1 MAKDCDG
8 RKRFLMLDKWIN
20 KYKSIPV
27 QVRASAWFLI
37 CAFLQ
42 KGISAITTPI
52 FTRLLTTTEYGQYSV
67 FNSWMN
73 IATVFI
79 SLNLSSGVFTQGLVK
94 FEENRKRFISSFQG
108 LCLTLVLAWTVI
120 YLLFCNF
127 WNRIFELTT
136 VQMLVMLLMIW
147 TSTAVSFWSV
157 EQRVDL
163 KYRRLV
169 LVTASMS
176 FAKPV
181 IGIIL
186 VVHATDKVTARILG
200 LAFVQLIVC
209 MGCFCA
215 QMWRGKTFFDGKIW
229 KYALLFNIPL
239 LPHYLST
246 TVLNGADRI
255 MISKMIGEDAAGI
268 YSLAYSVSL
277 IMSMF
282 NTALLQTIEPW
293 LYQKIKAKQMDALS
307 KVAYPA
313 FVLIAGIN
321 IVLIA
326 FAPEVVAI
334 FAPSEYYDAIWIIP
348 PVAMSG
354 YFTFAYSFFAAFEF
368 YYEKT
373 GYISTATMV
382 GAVLNI
388 ILNYIFIGL
397 FGYYAAGYTTLFCYI
412 LYAVF
417 HYWFMIRVCRE
428 HMENVKVYN
437 IKILL
442 GITGVFMMAG
452 YFFLLTYENAILR
465 YGLIGMLA
473 VCMILLRK
481 KIVYVMKQIISIR
494 SRKNAGEVDK

>member
-1 MAKDCDG
+1 MS
-8 RKRFLMLDKWIN
+8 RMQWIK

-73 IATVFI
+73 IATVFV

-94 FEENRKRFISSFQG
+94 FEGTRKRFVSSFQG
-108 LCLTLVLAWTVI
+108 LCLTLVLVWTVI

-136 VQMLVMLLMIW
+136 VQMLAMLLMIW

-169 LVTASMS
+169 LVTVSMS
-176 FAKPV
+176 IAKPV

-186 VVHATDKVTARILG
+186 VVHATDKVTVRILG
-200 LAFVQLIVC
+200 LAFVELIVC
-209 MGCFCA
+209 VGCFCV
-215 QMWRGKTFFDGKIW
+215 QMWRGKTFFDWKIW

-239 LPHYLST
+239 IPHYLST
-246 TVLNGADRI
+246 TVLNSADRI

-277 IMSMF
+277 IMTMF

-293 LYQKIKAKQMDALS
+293 LYQKIKAKQMDALP

-334 FAPSEYYDAIWIIP
+334 FAPAEYYDAIWIIP
-348 PVAMSG
+348 PVAISG
-354 YFTFAYSFFAAFEF
+354 YFTFAYTFFAVFEF

-373 GYISTATMV
+373 GYISAATMV

-388 ILNYIFIGL
+388 LLNYVFIRL

-417 HYWFMIRVCRE
+417 HYWFMTRVCRE
-428 HMENVKVYN
+428 YMGNVKVYN

-452 YFFLLTYENAILR
+452 FFFLLTYENVVLR
-465 YGLIGMLA
+465 YGLVGVLA
-473 VCMILLRK
+473 VCMIVLRK
-481 KIVYVMKQIISIR
+481 RIVYAMKQIILIR
-494 SRKNAGEVDK
+494 SRKDAGRVDK

>member
-1 MAKDCDG
+1 MPKE
-8 RKRFLMLDKWIN
+8 WIK

-27 QVRASAWFLI
+27 QVRASAWFLV

-42 KGISAITTPI
+42 KGISSITTPI
-52 FTRLLTTTEYGQYSV
+52 FTRLLTTAEYGQYSV
-67 FNSWMN
+67 FNSWLN
-73 IATVFI
+73 IITVFI

-94 FEENRKRFISSFQG
+94 FEDNRKRFISSFQG
-108 LCLTLVLAWTVI
+108 LCLALVLIWTAV
-120 YLLFCNF
+120 YWLFHNF

-136 VQMLVMLLMIW
+136 VQMLAMLLMIW
-147 TSTAVSFWSV
+147 TSTAVNFWSV

-169 LVTASMS
+169 FITVSMS
-176 FAKPV
+176 IAKPV
-181 IGIIL
+181 MGIIL

-209 MGCFCA
+209 LGCFCA
-215 QMWRGKTFFDGKIW
+215 QVCRGKKLFDGKIW

-239 LPHYLST
+239 IPHYLSAN
-246 TVLNGADRI
+246 VLNSADRI
-255 MISKMIGEDAAGI
+255 MISKIVGENAAGI

-277 IMSMF
+277 IMTMF

-293 LYQKIKAKQMDALS
+293 LYQKIKVKQMEALP

-313 FVLIAGIN
+313 FLLIAGIN
-321 IVLIA
+321 LVLIA

-334 FAPSEYYDAIWIIP
+334 FAPAEYYDAIWIIP

-354 YFTFAYSFFAAFEF
+354 YFTFAYTFFAAFEF
-368 YYEKT
+368 YFEKT
-373 GYISTATMV
+373 GYISAATMV

-388 ILNYIFIGL
+388 LLNYVFIKL

-417 HYWFMIRVCRE
+417 HYCFMTRVCRE
-428 HMENVKVYN
+428 YMENVKVYN
-437 IKILL
+437 MKILL
-442 GITGVFMMAG
+442 GITVAFMMAG
-452 YFFLLTYENAILR
+452 FLFLLTYENVMLR
-465 YGLIGMLA
+465 YCLIGILA
-473 VCMILLRK
+473 VCMITTRK
-481 KIVYVMKQIISIR
+481 KIIDAMKQIISIR
-494 SRKNAGEVDK
+494 SRKDA